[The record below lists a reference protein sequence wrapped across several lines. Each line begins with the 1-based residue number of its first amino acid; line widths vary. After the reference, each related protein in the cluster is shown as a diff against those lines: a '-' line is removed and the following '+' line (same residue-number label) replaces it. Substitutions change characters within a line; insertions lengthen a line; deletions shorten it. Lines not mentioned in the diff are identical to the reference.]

1 MIVEILTSAILP
13 GMRQRSIGKMFFL
26 FIVTFGFYRLYWLA
40 KTRTELQEKTKLNIP
55 SIWIL
60 LVPYILVIFSVGM
73 MIASGLSSST
83 YDSTCSMTEDRTCGQ
98 LCPGYSNYSNNCED
112 PTVSEEDMDG
122 LAVGGLVLM
131 YASLLVIFPLMGWW
145 YWKYAQAVEKVTH
158 EKLSFPV
165 TMLIMLAVPDIFD
178 MLIVQDSF
186 NKLGKSKPAKA

>member
-13 GMRQRSIGKMFFL
+13 GMKQRSIGKMFFL

-40 KTRTELQEKTKLNIP
+40 KTRVELQEKTKLKIP

-60 LVPYILVIFSVGM
+60 LVPYILVVFAVGM
-73 MIASGLSSST
+73 IMASSFNSSST
-83 YDSTCSMTEDRTCGQ
+83 IVDSESNSG
-98 LCPGYSNYSNNCED
+98 LCYGGVNAPAYCDGDDEEG
-112 PTVSEEDMDG
+112 SELDAIGVIGMI
-122 LAVGGLVLM
+122 LM
-131 YASLLVIFPLMGWW
+131 YVSLLVIFPLMGWW

-186 NKLGKSKPAKA
+186 NKLKRKASA